1 MYVTKPNHFSKRQIV
16 YNELNLALFVFP
28 LLRYSNLDT
37 IWLLI
42 RIAFYVGNIVECHDT
57 NSLDE
62 VNGQRLTLTKV
73 GVVHN
78 KTEEK

>member
-1 MYVTKPNHFSKRQIV
+1 MYVTKPNHISRKQIV
-16 YNELNLALFVFP
+16 YNELNLASV
-28 LLRYSNLDT
+28 YSNLDT
-37 IWLLI
+37 IWLLN
-42 RIAFYVGNIVECHDT
+42 RIAFYVGNIVEFHDT

-62 VNGQRLTLTKV
+62 VNGQRLPLTKV

>member
-1 MYVTKPNHFSKRQIV
+1 MYVTKPNHISRKQIV
-16 YNELNLALFVFP
+16 YNELNLASV
-28 LLRYSNLDT
+28 YSNLDT
-37 IWLLI
+37 IWLLN

-62 VNGQRLTLTKV
+62 VNGQRLPLTKV